1 MGSPNSLRVE
11 NSMRGW
17 LLTVSVL
24 LSFGMTLA
32 IQEYSVNL
40 GYLIGVALIAIHFLV
55 VVLWFTRK
63 DAR

>member
-1 MGSPNSLRVE
+1 
-11 NSMRGW
+11 MRGW

-24 LSFGMTLA
+24 LSFGMALA

-55 VVLWFTRK
+55 IVLWFTRK